1 MSTTPHSPAPSS
13 GDDRNLVSIDENYL
27 APTFED
33 RLRLFWEKNHRAVLT
48 VCALVLGVILVK
60 GAYGIIAEQR
70 ENAISADY
78 ATASSDAQ
86 LKAFAASNETHVLG
100 GLAELRLA
108 DQAYAANN
116 FTEGRALY
124 TRAAAILKNAAFG
137 QRARLGAAIC
147 ALQAEAAAEGETA
160 LKQIAADLT
169 NAKMVRAEAAYHL
182 ASLAVTNANSAEALR
197 FIEQASTIDP
207 EGQWAERAS
216 RLRTAIPSS
225 LAVSA
230 APEPKLDGVP
240 SISFK

>member
-1 MSTTPHSPAPSS
+1 MTPHSPSPSS

-33 RLRLFWEKNHRAVLT
+33 RLRIFWEKNHRVVLT
-48 VCALVLGVILVK
+48 ICALFLAAILFK
-60 GAYGIIAEQR
+60 GGYGIISEQR
-70 ENAISADY
+70 EKAISADY
-78 ATASSDAQ
+78 ATATSDAQ
-86 LKAFAASNETHVLG
+86 LKAFVASHENHVLG

-116 FTEGRALY
+116 FTEGRPLY
-124 TRAAAILKNAAFG
+124 TRAAATLKNTAFG
-137 QRARLGAAIC
+137 QRARLGVAIC
-147 ALQAEAAAEGETA
+147 ALQTGSSVEGETA

-182 ASLAVTNANSAEALR
+182 ASLAVTNANSVEALR

-216 RLRTAIPSS
+216 LLRAVIPSS

-230 APEPKLDGVP
+230 TPEPKIDGVP